1 MGYSGEDKL
10 KEKAE
15 REILWFYNKAKKKKS
30 HGTLEPQA
38 GNLWFDEARMIHS
51 GGVRGEW
58 GRAMVVNDGHH
69 GMIS

>member
-1 MGYSGEDKL
+1 MVLQQGK
-10 KEKAE
+10 
-15 REILWFYNKAKKKKS
+15 KKKKS